1 MASPQLE
8 RVIGAMRAA
17 DPLGSGDLMTIRKVM
32 DRAPAYPKP
41 DDITWE
47 SVNAGGVPAEWVIP
61 DDREP
66 GRVIVYL
73 HGGGYATGTI
83 HANRGLCSYLARAAR
98 ARVLSV
104 DYRLAPEH
112 RFPAAVDDAIAAY
125 RFVVSEGY
133 APENAAFGGDSSGGG
148 LVLGTLVAL
157 RDGGESL
164 PATAIC
170 LCPWTDLT
178 LSGATV
184 EAKRDEDPMV
194 RASVLALMADA
205 YLGDADPRS
214 PTASPLFADL
224 TGLPPLLVQVGSAEL
239 LLDDSRRFAERA
251 QAVGVDVTL
260 EVWDDMIHV
269 WHSFADLL
277 PEGRE
282 AVARIGSYVDERLK
296 SPSPAHSD
304 S

>member
-83 HANRGLCSYLARAAR
+83 HANRGLCSHLARAAR

-157 RDGGESL
+157 RDGGEPL

-251 QAVGVDVTL
+251 QAAGVDVTL

-296 SPSPAHSD
+296 SPSPARSD

>member
-1 MASPQLE
+1 
-8 RVIGAMRAA
+8 
-17 DPLGSGDLMTIRKVM
+17 MTIRGITA
-32 DRAPAYPKP
+32 RAPAYPKP

-47 SVNAGGVPAEWVIP
+47 AINAGGVPAEWVVP
-61 DDREP
+61 DDCEP
-66 GRVIVYL
+66 GRVIVYF
-73 HGGGYATGTI
+73 HGGGYSTGTI
-83 HANRGLCSYLARAAR
+83 HANRGLCSHIARAAR

-112 RFPAAVDDAIAAY
+112 RFPAAVDDAVAAY

-133 APENAAFGGDSSGGG
+133 APENVALGGDSSGAG

-157 RDGGESL
+157 RDGGEPL
-164 PATAIC
+164 PGTAIC

-184 EAKRDEDPMV
+184 DAKRDEDPMV
-194 RASVLALMADA
+194 RASILA
-205 YLGDADPRS
+205 
-214 PTASPLFADL
+214 LFADL

-239 LLDDSRRFAERA
+239 LLDDSRRFAKRA
-251 QAVGVDVTL
+251 EDAGVDVTL
-260 EVWDDMIHV
+260 EIWDDMIHV

-296 SPSPAHSD
+296 SPSSSPNDRSSQTATPRT
-304 S
+304 